1 MATNH
6 RRIHNNN
13 NNTNNNNN
21 NIVQVHH
28 PLKQSKSKHRHH
40 HQQHQQ
46 IQRHDDIPNGTM
58 CGNNCRYYYDSSSP
72 TFPDLTPPHDMPT
85 PHKSMS
91 RKVPSHHQFGDDPD
105 TIEFCMDEEA
115 GAKFYKDSHRMRHK
129 TYDPQVRWS
138 RNNIAVTME
147 RFQPLS
153 SPSESSSC
161 ASQHQDYSYAYY
173 EPGAIMC
180 HSNIPTPDEV
190 AGPSS
195 MPPPNSMRALL
206 MKSKERQQKS
216 NRHTYQTRY
225 ATTHDNV
232 HGNQHENIYEDVSDE
247 VKHNR
252 LASSAQSLNNDR
264 GCTKNEFQ
272 HILNNHYR
280 VLEEL
285 NLSVEELLMSS
296 SPPQSVEPMLIKRVP
311 TVQSCVVDTL
321 GTQLTSL
328 DLKDEHMK
336 SPVSEFVIGEDSG
349 FSGSSSG
356 ASYIGS
362 LRKYKSAICSLRRSS
377 APNCEANATT
387 PRAATVTNGTI
398 YGSCRTAKYPPTT
411 TLVHHPVEH
420 TMRPMT
426 NGHGYNTTTTVKL
439 KHEKSPDASH
449 KSMKFQLWTRRSW
462 GKSSM
467 SLLAHQLGNDDECE
481 WEILIVLWVNA
492 RMRDMGLER
501 IIGKQ
506 TKNRSR
512 QSTRWPRNLP
522 NGESRIFFITNS
534 FTPFTEWR
542 ALAVSSYKSISITTI
557 PHVGRKIIQ
566 FILNFSPEKWN
577 NN

>member
-1 MATNH
+1 METATNH
-6 RRIHNNN
+6 RRMHNN

-40 HQQHQQ
+40 HQQSQLQQQQQ

-85 PHKSMS
+85 PRKSMG

-105 TIEFCMDEEA
+105 SIEFCMDEEA
-115 GAKFYKDSHRMRHK
+115 GMTTATGAKYYKDSNRTRHK

-147 RFQPLS
+147 RFQPIASPS

-161 ASQHQDYSYAYY
+161 TSHQDYSYAYY

-180 HSNIPTPDEV
+180 HSNIPTPDEG
-190 AGPSS
+190 AGPSAL
-195 MPPPNSMRALL
+195 PPPNSMRALL
-206 MKSKERQQKS
+206 MKSKERNQRTLPA

-225 ATTHDNV
+225 GT
-232 HGNQHENIYEDVSDE
+232 HENIYEDVSDE

-296 SPPQSVEPMLIKRVP
+296 SPPQSVEPVLIKRVP

-362 LRKYKSAICSLRRSS
+362 LRTYKTAITRSLRRSS
-377 APNCEANATT
+377 APNC
-387 PRAATVTNGTI
+387 AAASTSAQVTNGTI
-398 YGSCRTAKYPPTT
+398 YGSCRTAAKYPPTT

-426 NGHGYNTTTTVKL
+426 NGQCYNGTTTVKL
-439 KHEKSPDASH
+439 KHEKSPDASQ
-449 KSMKFQLWTRRSW
+449 KSMKFALWNRRSW

-467 SLLAHQLGNDDECE
+467 SLLAHQLGNDDEC
-481 WEILIVLWVNA
+481 
-492 RMRDMGLER
+492 D
-501 IIGKQ
+501 
-506 TKNRSR
+506 
-512 QSTRWPRNLP
+512 
-522 NGESRIFFITNS
+522 
-534 FTPFTEWR
+534 
-542 ALAVSSYKSISITTI
+542 
-557 PHVGRKIIQ
+557 
-566 FILNFSPEKWN
+566 
-577 NN
+577 